1 MEFLNQFLCQTTD
14 SAQFQAALD
23 HKASRAFV
31 YIEKEL
37 QHLLEH
43 YKLDLIDLKTR
54 YSAVVRN
61 AKLMRVR
68 ETADAML
75 SDKRMDSRERDEA
88 DL

>member
-1 MEFLNQFLCQTTD
+1 M
-14 SAQFQAALD
+14 
-23 HKASRAFV
+23 
-31 YIEKEL
+31 
-37 QHLLEH
+37 LEH